1 MSETSSRDDPFLG
14 FRFTVRFDTLPPGGF
29 SECSGLQME
38 AEVQDFNEGGM
49 NTHSWKFFTRAK
61 QANLVLKR
69 GIVNKVLWDWY
80 QSLRQGKMIF
90 RNGTIL
96 VFDATGTTPVMEFQ
110 VMQAF
115 PTKWVGPDLNAMQN
129 NVAVETLEL
138 AHQGLDRRL

>member
-1 MSETSSRDDPFLG
+1 
-14 FRFTVRFDTLPPGGF
+14 
-29 SECSGLQME
+29 ME